1 MNKILTAGLFALEL
15 GISALADSKDEPA
28 YNSETLPP
36 PRYIPSG
43 WTEEVAKNM
52 FGHQIMLIN
61 QRSMSRPIFYFETL
75 ARDYSVWFK
84 LDENNSVMFTD
95 SRDEKE
101 LDEIAFFYRGERNAK
116 ISLTGEIKEKLEQ
129 ILGSTVYEEGVSIG
143 EIDGKIM
150 TIPKENYS
158 PQKEEMDGLGAELS
172 KFLGQ
177 YKKK

>member
-129 ILGSTVYEEGVSIG
+129 NPNIEVAFVSSVSPVIG
-143 EIDGKIM
+143 THAG
-150 TIPKENYS
+150 P
-158 PQKEEMDGLGAELS
+158 GAL
-172 KFLGQ
+172 LVGICPVDN
-177 YKKK
+177 